1 MYRKQMLLKSLVSI
15 SLVALISC
23 SNEQSAAN
31 SAPSD
36 RSTQNIQ
43 TSQAATVPAA
53 IPASTTP
60 ASNSGVVKSIH
71 NAAGYS
77 YIEVDIKGDTFWMAA
92 PISAVKP
99 GDKIAWSGYAMM
111 SNFTSKSL
119 KRTFEQIMFVDRVGS
134 AEALAA
140 RGHQGTVLETMNSAG
155 YSYIQVDESGKKIW
169 IAAPVANVMV
179 GQIISWNSGAPMQN
193 FPSNSLNRTFE
204 EIFFVGGF
212 QIVSG

>member
-1 MYRKQMLLKSLVSI
+1 MYRNQILIKSLVAF
-15 SLVALISC
+15 SLAALISC
-23 SNEQSAAN
+23 SNEQSAAS
-31 SAPSD
+31 SAPSEQ
-36 RSTQNIQ
+36 SPQSGQ
-43 TSQAATVPAA
+43 ASQAATVHAV
-53 IPASTTP
+53 TP
-60 ASNSGVVKSIH
+60 SATPVANSGVVKSIH

-99 GDKIAWSGYAMM
+99 GDKIAWSGYSMM
-111 SNFTSKSL
+111 SNFTSKGL

-155 YSYIQVDESGKKIW
+155 YSYIQVDESGKKVW
-169 IAAPVANVMV
+169 IAAPVAKVAV
-179 GQIISWNSGAPMQN
+179 GQIINWNSGAPMQN
-193 FPSNSLNRTFE
+193 FPSSSLNRTFA

-212 QIVSG
+212 QIING

>member
-1 MYRKQMLLKSLVSI
+1 
-15 SLVALISC
+15 
-23 SNEQSAAN
+23 
-31 SAPSD
+31 
-36 RSTQNIQ
+36 
-43 TSQAATVPAA
+43 
-53 IPASTTP
+53 
-60 ASNSGVVKSIH
+60 
-71 NAAGYS
+71 
-77 YIEVDIKGDTFWMAA
+77 MAA

>member
-1 MYRKQMLLKSLVSI
+1 MYRNQILIKSFVAI

-23 SNEQSAAN
+23 SNEESAAN

-36 RSTQNIQ
+36 QPNQNIQ
-43 TSQAATVPAA
+43 NSQVAAVPAA
-53 IPASTTP
+53 TPASTTP
-60 ASNSGVVKSIH
+60 ASNNGVVKSIH
-71 NAAGYS
+71 NASGYS
-77 YIEVDIKGDTFWMAA
+77 YIEVDIKGDRFWMAA

-111 SNFTSKSL
+111 SNFTSKGL
-119 KRTFEQIMFVDRVGS
+119 KRTFEQIMFVDRVGP

-140 RGHQGTVLETMNSAG
+140 RDHQGTVLETMNSAG
-155 YSYIQVDESGKKIW
+155 YSYIQVDESGKKVW
-169 IAAPVANVMV
+169 IAAPVAKVAV

-193 FPSNSLNRTFE
+193 FPSSSLNRTFA

-212 QIVSG
+212 QIING